1 MKKRKGRGRE
11 SACVSEMVSDVAE
24 SLVWWTAIQ
33 RDRKINFLPHY
44 QCPAA
49 ITWESSLTRKKTK
62 SAVGP
67 FFEMLSNGFS
77 VVFLTIEM
85 INLLIETMKHY

>member
-1 MKKRKGRGRE
+1 
-11 SACVSEMVSDVAE
+11 MVSDGAE

-49 ITWESSLTRKKTK
+49 ITGVCVCACVCCVCVCMRVFMCVCVYVYVYVYVLCLCVSVCDC
-62 SAVGP
+62 VGVY
-67 FFEMLSNGFS
+67 EKLA
-77 VVFLTIEM
+77 
-85 INLLIETMKHY
+85 H

>member
-1 MKKRKGRGRE
+1 MRENEGERSRERGKGERERERE
-11 SACVSEMVSDVAE
+11 SACESEMVSDVAE

-49 ITWESSLTRKKTK
+49 IT
-62 SAVGP
+62 
-67 FFEMLSNGFS
+67 
-77 VVFLTIEM
+77 
-85 INLLIETMKHY
+85 

>member
-1 MKKRKGRGRE
+1 
-11 SACVSEMVSDVAE
+11 MVSDGAE

-49 ITWESSLTRKKTK
+49 ITCVCVYVCVCEGGW
-62 SAVGP
+62 VGGSDVCGC
-67 FFEMLSNGFS
+67 MLAD
-77 VVFLTIEM
+77 
-85 INLLIETMKHY
+85 

>member
-1 MKKRKGRGRE
+1 
-11 SACVSEMVSDVAE
+11 MVSDGAE

-49 ITWESSLTRKKTK
+49 ITC
-62 SAVGP
+62 VC
-67 FFEMLSNGFS
+67 
-77 VVFLTIEM
+77 VCVCVCVFVRVFVRVHACAWVCLRR
-85 INLLIETMKHY
+85 Y